1 MATSKGTKKK
11 APKKISK
18 RTKKKIAK
26 KVFGKSLGII
36 MLVVLLLGLVC
47 ACLYKYSEPFRDF
60 VSDFGIITTK
70 APTVPPIDPNGDE
83 MAVHFIDVG
92 QGDST
97 LFQTPQGSV
106 LVDCGEKEYGD
117 VVVEYLRAQGVDELE
132 YFIIT
137 HPDSDHMGC
146 AAYVLEN
153 IKVKNFIM
161 NGQQKSTQF
170 FAKALDV
177 IEEKNIATDIAVV
190 GDVITLGAL
199 QLKIYGPGAELVES
213 EKWNDAS
220 LIIHAIYG
228 NRSFLLTG
236 DAEEKGEE
244 SLLENYTT
252 ELKCDVFSAG
262 HHGSK
267 TSNSPKLLNY
277 AKPTYVVISCG
288 EGNEY
293 GHPHQAALDV
303 FENIGATVYRT
314 DKEGSIVFIT
324 DGEALNKR

>member
-1 MATSKGTKKK
+1 MAAAT
-11 APKKISK
+11 PKNKRVSK

-26 KVFGKSLGII
+26 AIFGKSLALV
-36 MLVVLLLGLVC
+36 MLLAILFTLACV
-47 ACLYKYSEPFRDF
+47 CLYKYSEPFRDF
-60 VSDFGIITTK
+60 VFELGIASTK
-70 APTVPPIDPNGDE
+70 APAVPPIDPDGEE

-117 VVVEYLRAQGVDELE
+117 VVVEYLRAQGVTELE

-153 IKVKNFIM
+153 VKVNNFIM

-170 FAKALDV
+170 FSKALDV
-177 IEEKNIATDIAVV
+177 IEEKSIPTDIAVV

-199 QLKIYGPGAELVES
+199 QLKIYGPSAELVES
-213 EKWNDAS
+213 EEWNDAS
-220 LIIHAIYG
+220 LIIHAVYG
-228 NRSFLLTG
+228 SRSFLLTG
-236 DAEEKGEE
+236 DAEKDGEE
-244 SLLENYTT
+244 SLLKSYTT
-252 ELKCDVFSAG
+252 ELKCDVLSAG

-267 TSNSPKLLNY
+267 TSNSVELLSF
-277 AKPTYVVISCG
+277 AKPSHVVISCG

-293 GHPHQAALDV
+293 GHPHQAVLDR
-303 FENIGATVYRT
+303 FESIGASVYRT

-324 DGEALNKR
+324 DGESLTKR

>member
-1 MATSKGTKKK
+1 MAVSKSKKK
-11 APKKISK
+11 KVSK
-18 RTKKKIAK
+18 RTQKKIVK
-26 KVFGKSLGII
+26 KIFGKSLGII
-36 MLVVLLLGLVC
+36 MLVILLLGLLC

-60 VSDFGIITTK
+60 VGEIGIISTK
-70 APTVPPIDPNGDE
+70 APTMPPIDPNGDE

-97 LFQTPQGSV
+97 LFQTPQGNV
-106 LVDCGEKEYGD
+106 LIDCGEKEYGD
-117 VVVEYLRAQGVDELE
+117 DVVAYLNAQGVNELE

-153 IKVKNFIM
+153 IKVKKFVM

-170 FAKALDV
+170 FTKALDV
-177 IEEKNIATDIAVV
+177 IEGKNIATDIAVV

-199 QLKIYGPGAELVES
+199 QLKIYGPDAELVES
-213 EKWNDAS
+213 EEWNDAS
-220 LIIHAIYG
+220 LIIYATYG

-236 DAEEKGEE
+236 DAEKEGEE
-244 SLLENYTT
+244 SLLNNYTN
-252 ELKCDVFSAG
+252 ELKCDVLSAG

-267 TSNSPKLLNY
+267 TSNSAELLNF

-293 GHPHQAALDV
+293 GHPHQEVLDR
-303 FENIGATVYRT
+303 FENVGAIVYRT
-314 DKEGSIVFIT
+314 DKLGSIVFIT
-324 DGEALNKR
+324 DGKALNKR